1 MKINRHLLIT
11 YLLLLFL
18 YIPAQSQ
25 EGKFLVELKELLK
38 EKDKYTTEKQHHI
51 DEIRRMLLVPDMTPE
66 QHYAV
71 NKQLSDAYKTYLS
84 DSAVHYV
91 KKNLAIAEQ
100 LGRADWCNDARFEL
114 TSLYTV
120 EGNYLDA
127 FAELQAMD
135 EASLSPQELI
145 RYYDAYQLLYHNYA
159 FNNPN
164 AAVYIAKS
172 KAYHDKL
179 LPLLDKNS
187 THYLLLYADRL
198 ADEGHFAKAADLLLH
213 KLQELHTDEHE
224 KAVLAYVLGTI
235 YKKAGN
241 TAKEIEYF
249 AISASCDIK
258 NAIKENA
265 SMRQLASALYT
276 TGDVEDAYLC
286 IRSSMEDAI
295 FCNANL
301 RSDEVLQI
309 FPIIEGAYQERVQ
322 QHNSDLRW
330 ALAAVGLVTLCLA
343 LAVFFVYRQMKRIAK
358 IRRELAHK
366 NRDLEE
372 LNGHLQAVVSEL
384 NSTNTALSEVN
395 AELSE
400 TNNVK
405 EAYIAQFFNLC
416 SMYIDKLEK
425 FQHALYKKTKDKNND
440 ELLKML
446 RSNEMIDAELK
457 QLYRLFDEVFLHL
470 YPNFVEAFNALLL
483 PEARFT
489 VKPNEMNP
497 ELRIFALI
505 RLGFTDSAKI
515 ASFLHYSMNTIYNY
529 RTRVRNKALVPRE
542 EFEARVMRIGRNL

>member
-1 MKINRHLLIT
+1 
-11 YLLLLFL
+11 
-18 YIPAQSQ
+18 
-25 EGKFLVELKELLK
+25 
-38 EKDKYTTEKQHHI
+38 
-51 DEIRRMLLVPDMTPE
+51 
-66 QHYAV
+66 
-71 NKQLSDAYKTYLS
+71 
-84 DSAVHYV
+84 
-91 KKNLAIAEQ
+91 
-100 LGRADWCNDARFEL
+100 
-114 TSLYTV
+114 
-120 EGNYLDA
+120 
-127 FAELQAMD
+127 
-135 EASLSPQELI
+135 
-145 RYYDAYQLLYHNYA
+145 
-159 FNNPN
+159 
-164 AAVYIAKS
+164 
-172 KAYHDKL
+172 
-179 LPLLDKNS
+179 
-187 THYLLLYADRL
+187 
-198 ADEGHFAKAADLLLH
+198 
-213 KLQELHTDEHE
+213 
-224 KAVLAYVLGTI
+224 
-235 YKKAGN
+235 
-241 TAKEIEYF
+241 
-249 AISASCDIK
+249 
-258 NAIKENA
+258 
-265 SMRQLASALYT
+265 MRQLASALYA
-276 TGDVEDAYLC
+276 TGNVEDAYLC

-322 QHNSDLRW
+322 QHNTDLRW

-425 FQHALYKKTKDKNND
+425 FQHALYKKAKDKNND